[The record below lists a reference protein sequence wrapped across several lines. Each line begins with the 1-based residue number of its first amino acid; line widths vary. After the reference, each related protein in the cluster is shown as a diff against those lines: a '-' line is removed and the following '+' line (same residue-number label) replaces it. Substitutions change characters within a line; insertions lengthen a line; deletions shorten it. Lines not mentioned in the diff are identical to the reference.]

1 MKLNEFLV
9 TQKITSDS
17 FARRLKVSTSAVSK
31 WRAGT
36 RLPKP
41 RLIARISKL
50 TKDRVQLKD
59 WY

>member
-9 TQKITSDS
+9 TQKITSDK
-17 FARRLKVSTSAVSK
+17 FARLLKVSTSAVSK

-41 RLIARISKL
+41 QMIKKIDKRSGG
-50 TKDRVQLKD
+50 RVQLKD